1 MRAAPCENHAYMD
14 FRVEH
19 EIKVIRKVV
28 KHVHG
33 PCLICDREIEYEN
46 RVTKLGMQW
55 LRKQFEPDARS
66 RIVKA
71 VRLGISPK
79 ARSMALLESLLCD
92 TCQGRLPVIRQ
103 DTAAEREKELR
114 KRAEMSARYH
124 AAVEPDR
131 ERERH
136 GCSQDA
142 DFS

>member
-1 MRAAPCENHAYMD
+1 MD

-33 PCLICDREIEYEN
+33 PCLFCDCEIEYEN

-55 LRKQFEPDARS
+55 LQKQFEPDARS
-66 RIVKA
+66 RNVKA
-71 VRLGISPK
+71 LRLGIPPK

-103 DTAAEREKELR
+103 ETAAEREQELR

-124 AAVEPDR
+124 AAVEADR
-131 ERERH
+131 EREGH
-136 GCSQDA
+136 GWSQEA

>member
-1 MRAAPCENHAYMD
+1 MD

-33 PCLICDREIEYEN
+33 PCLFCDREIEYEN
-46 RVTKLGMQW
+46 QVTKLGMQW
-55 LRKQFEPDARS
+55 LQKQFESDARS
-66 RIVKA
+66 RNAKA
-71 VRLGISPK
+71 LRLGIPPK

-103 DTAAEREKELR
+103 ETAAEREKELR

-124 AAVEPDR
+124 AAVEAER
-131 ERERH
+131 EREGH
-136 GCSQDA
+136 GWSQEA

>member
-1 MRAAPCENHAYMD
+1 MD

-55 LRKQFEPDARS
+55 LQKQFEPDARS
-66 RIVKA
+66 RNVKA
-71 VRLGISPK
+71 VRLGVPPK
-79 ARSMALLESLLCD
+79 ARSMALLESLLCAV
-92 TCQGRLPVIRQ
+92 CQARLPVMRQ
-103 DTAAEREKELR
+103 ETAAEREKELR
-114 KRAEMSARYH
+114 RRAEMSARYD
-124 AAVEPDR
+124 AAVEAER
-131 ERERH
+131 ERE
-136 GCSQDA
+136 GSGWSQEA

>member
-1 MRAAPCENHAYMD
+1 VD

-28 KHVHG
+28 KHVRG
-33 PCLICDREIEYEN
+33 PCLFCDREIEYEN

-55 LRKQFEPDARS
+55 LQKQFESDARS
-66 RIVKA
+66 RNVKA
-71 VRLGISPK
+71 LRLGIPPK

-103 DTAAEREKELR
+103 ETAAEREKELR

-124 AAVEPDR
+124 AAVEADR
-131 ERERH
+131 EREGH
-136 GCSQDA
+136 GWSQEA